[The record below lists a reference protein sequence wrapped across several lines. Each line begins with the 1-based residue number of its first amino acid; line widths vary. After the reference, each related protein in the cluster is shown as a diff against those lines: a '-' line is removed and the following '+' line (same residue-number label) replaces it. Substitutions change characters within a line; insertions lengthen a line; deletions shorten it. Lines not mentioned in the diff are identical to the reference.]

1 MQDNIATLTNLM
13 VKERPSLFH
22 LMYRIIKNREAAE
35 DAVQALFEKIQHVEP
50 EAVILSPHA
59 YLYRLASNLAIDSAR
74 SRCRRE
80 DVQDSIHDLLWL
92 EDDKPTAEQQLA
104 GKKRLAQVEAMI
116 ETMPEP
122 MKTIFCLNRFHGLSQ
137 TEIARRSGKSVSLIN
152 RYVQRALNMLATARD
167 D

>member
-1 MQDNIATLTNLM
+1 MPDNIATLTNLM
-13 VKERPSLFH
+13 MKERPSLFQ
-22 LMYRIIKNREAAE
+22 LMYRILRNREATE
-35 DAVQALFEKIQHVEP
+35 DAVQSLFEKIQHIEP

-59 YLYRLASNLAIDSAR
+59 YLYRLASNLAIDHAR

-92 EDDKPTAEQQLA
+92 EDDRPTAEQQLA
-104 GKKRLAQVEAMI
+104 GKAKLAQVERLI
-116 ETMPEP
+116 DSMPEP

-152 RYVQRALNMLATARD
+152 RYVQRALDLLATVRED
-167 D
+167 